1 MKRTCLPA
9 AAGVLAAALA
19 GSALA
24 HHSNAMFEARKQ
36 VTVNGTVVDFEYTNP
51 HAWLVVDVP
60 GAAGKAVRWSFES
73 DGPSTL
79 LRSGIAKS
87 SLVAGDKVSITG
99 RPLRDGR
106 PGGRLIKVV
115 KADGTVLEPHP
126 NAEAPR

>member
-1 MKRTCLPA
+1 MKRIRLSA

-24 HHSNAMFEARKQ
+24 HHSNAMFDAHKL

-60 GAAGKAVRWSFES
+60 GTGGKAVRWSFES

-79 LRSGIAKS
+79 MRSGIAKS
-87 SLVAGDKVSITG
+87 SLVAGEKVAITG

-106 PGGRLIKVV
+106 PGGRLVRVV
-115 KADGTVLEPHP
+115 KADGAVLEPHP
-126 NAEAPR
+126 NAEAPP